1 MKVHELIEL
10 LEATNP
16 EAEVRLATQPNYPLA
31 HTIAGVA
38 RNGEWGEWT
47 DEDADWDF
55 EEPDGEIVWIAAG
68 GGVYDN
74 PYAPRGIWE
83 VV

>member
-1 MKVHELIEL
+1 MKVRDLIEL

-16 EAEVRLATQPNYPLA
+16 EAEVRLATQPHYPLA

-38 RNGEWGEWT
+38 SNGEWG
-47 DEDADWDF
+47 DEDEDWDF
-55 EEPDGEIVWIAAG
+55 EEHDEEIVWIAAG
-68 GGVYDN
+68 GGVYDA
-74 PYAPRGIWE
+74 PYAPREIWE